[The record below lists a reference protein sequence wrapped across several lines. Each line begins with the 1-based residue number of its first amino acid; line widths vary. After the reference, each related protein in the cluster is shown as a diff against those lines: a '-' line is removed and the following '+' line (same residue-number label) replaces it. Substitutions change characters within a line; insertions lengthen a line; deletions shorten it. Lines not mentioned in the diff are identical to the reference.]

1 MNIIEFIRDP
11 ELINGEL
18 SLYQETAL
26 RLFYGL
32 PLNKEQV
39 EIAKSALD
47 VQELLADREFE
58 EGTFICGRRSGKSDR
73 IAANIAVYEAVQGGH
88 EHALAPGERAHILLV
103 AQDMRAC
110 RVLFRFILGK
120 LKSSDILNEFVD
132 AVRSDEIE
140 LTNGITISI
149 FPCSFRATRGFAIP
163 VAIFDEI
170 AFYRVDGVN
179 VDRDVINSVRPAQA
193 QFPRPKL
200 VKISSPYAKQGELYQ
215 DYATRHSRP
224 DFLCFHAPSW
234 RMNPSLRQ
242 TFLDSERA
250 RDPDHFDREYAA
262 IFTDQLANAF
272 SREAVESCVIP
283 GRRELAPS
291 RSHTYDAG
299 VDPSGGGADEFT
311 VSVCHEHRGKLI
323 QDCLRAYKTNRP
335 ADVVKEIASM
345 LKNYGVQSVH
355 GDKYSGEWVRQEFRK
370 YSVDYVV
377 SDITASESFLE
388 LLPLVNQ
395 GNIELLDDKV
405 QTAQLVALERRR
417 GHSGRDQLGHP
428 QGGHDDRANCL
439 ALATYYAQVNAKVA
453 SEMGGI
459 F

>member
-1 MNIIEFIRDP
+1 MNIIEFVRAP

-26 RLFYGL
+26 KLFYGL
-32 PLNKEQV
+32 PLSDEQV
-39 EIAKSALD
+39 EVAKSALD
-47 VQELLADREFE
+47 LQELLAPREFE

-132 AVRSDEIE
+132 AVRSDEID

-215 DYATRHSRP
+215 DYATRHTRP

-262 IFTDQLANAF
+262 IFNDQLANAF

-291 RSHTYDAG
+291 RSTTYDAG
-299 VDPSGGGADEFT
+299 VDPSGGGSDEFT
-311 VSVCHEHRGKLI
+311 VSICHEHKGKLI
-323 QDCLRAYKTNRP
+323 QDCLRAYRTNRP
-335 ADVVKEIASM
+335 ADVVQEMASI
-345 LKNYGVQSVH
+345 LKTYGVRCVH

-370 YSVDYVV
+370 YGIEYLV

-395 GNIELLDDKV
+395 RNIELLDDKV

-417 GHSGRDQLGHP
+417 GQSGRDHLGHS
-428 QGGHDDRANCL
+428 QGGHDDRANSL
-439 ALATYYAQVNAKVA
+439 ALATYYAQVNAKGA
-453 SEMGGI
+453 SEWGGI

>member
-1 MNIIEFIRDP
+1 MNIVEFVRDP

-32 PLNKEQV
+32 ALNSEQV

-58 EGTFICGRRSGKSDR
+58 EGTFVCGRRSGKSDR

-88 EHALAPGERAHILLV
+88 EDALAPGERAHILLV

-120 LKSSDILNEFVD
+120 LKSSDVLNQFVD
-132 AVRSDEIE
+132 AVRSDEID

-345 LKNYGVQSVH
+345 LKNYGVRSVH

-377 SDITASESFLE
+377 SDITAS
-388 LLPLVNQ
+388 
-395 GNIELLDDKV
+395 KV
-405 QTAQLVALERRR
+405 
-417 GHSGRDQLGHP
+417 
-428 QGGHDDRANCL
+428 
-439 ALATYYAQVNAKVA
+439 
-453 SEMGGI
+453 

>member
-1 MNIIEFIRDP
+1 
-11 ELINGEL
+11 
-18 SLYQETAL
+18 
-26 RLFYGL
+26 
-32 PLNKEQV
+32 
-39 EIAKSALD
+39 
-47 VQELLADREFE
+47 
-58 EGTFICGRRSGKSDR
+58 
-73 IAANIAVYEAVQGGH
+73 
-88 EHALAPGERAHILLV
+88 
-103 AQDMRAC
+103 
-110 RVLFRFILGK
+110 
-120 LKSSDILNEFVD
+120 
-132 AVRSDEIE
+132 
-140 LTNGITISI
+140 
-149 FPCSFRATRGFAIP
+149 

-345 LKNYGVQSVH
+345 LKNYGVRSVH

-388 LLPLVNQ
+388 VLPLVNQ

>member
-1 MNIIEFIRDP
+1 MNIIEFVRAP

-26 RLFYGL
+26 KLFYGL
-32 PLNKEQV
+32 PLSDEQV
-39 EIAKSALD
+39 EVAKSALNL
-47 VQELLADREFE
+47 QELLAPREFE